1 MKMYNNGQRK
11 GMMYGGGATPRKPMM
26 YGGMTKKK
34 KMNMGGLA
42 DQNRKSSAGQAG
54 MMNPMGS
61 MTEKK
66 KFSMG
71 MRKGGKLS
79 AGLAA
84 LKKERPD
91 VVKKMGF
98 RKGGKTEETKVA
110 ASSLGMN
117 KYGLAAKKVGDKYES
132 YKDGKLTG
140 TFNSIKKL
148 QDHQIKLITPKT

>member
-11 GMMYGGGATPRKPMM
+11 SMMYGGGASMRKPMM
-26 YGGMTKKK
+26 YGGTATKK

-71 MRKGGKLS
+71 MMSGGQVKL
-79 AGLAA
+79 
-84 LKKERPD
+84 D
-91 VVKKMGF
+91 
-98 RKGGKTEETKVA
+98 
-110 ASSLGMN
+110 MN
-117 KYGLAAKKVGDKYES
+117 
-132 YKDGKLTG
+132 KDGKISNKD
-140 TFNSIKKL
+140 FKMMK
-148 QDHQIKLITPKT
+148 

>member
-26 YGGMTKKK
+26 YGGMTKK

-71 MRKGGKLS
+71 MMYGGQAKL
-79 AGLAA
+79 
-84 LKKERPD
+84 D
-91 VVKKMGF
+91 
-98 RKGGKTEETKVA
+98 
-110 ASSLGMN
+110 MN
-117 KYGLAAKKVGDKYES
+117 
-132 YKDGKLTG
+132 KDGKISG
-140 TFNSIKKL
+140 KDFKMMKK
-148 QDHQIKLITPKT
+148 K

>member
-1 MKMYNNGQRK
+1 MYNNGQRK

-26 YGGMTKKK
+26 YGGMTKK

-71 MRKGGKLS
+71 MMSGGQVKL
-79 AGLAA
+79 
-84 LKKERPD
+84 D
-91 VVKKMGF
+91 
-98 RKGGKTEETKVA
+98 
-110 ASSLGMN
+110 MN
-117 KYGLAAKKVGDKYES
+117 
-132 YKDGKLTG
+132 KDGKISG
-140 TFNSIKKL
+140 KDFKMMK
-148 QDHQIKLITPKT
+148 

>member
-26 YGGMTKKK
+26 YGGTATKK

-42 DQNRKSSAGQAG
+42 NENRKSSAGQSA

-71 MRKGGKLS
+71 MMSGGQVKL
-79 AGLAA
+79 
-84 LKKERPD
+84 D
-91 VVKKMGF
+91 
-98 RKGGKTEETKVA
+98 
-110 ASSLGMN
+110 MN
-117 KYGLAAKKVGDKYES
+117 
-132 YKDGKLTG
+132 KDGKISNKD
-140 TFNSIKKL
+140 FKMMK
-148 QDHQIKLITPKT
+148 

>member
-26 YGGMTKKK
+26 YGGMAKKK

-42 DQNRKSSAGQAG
+42 EDNRKSSAGQAG

-71 MRKGGKLS
+71 MMYGGQAKL
-79 AGLAA
+79 
-84 LKKERPD
+84 D
-91 VVKKMGF
+91 
-98 RKGGKTEETKVA
+98 
-110 ASSLGMN
+110 MN
-117 KYGLAAKKVGDKYES
+117 KNNKIDKEDFKIMKK
-132 YKDGKLTG
+132 
-140 TFNSIKKL
+140 
-148 QDHQIKLITPKT
+148 KT